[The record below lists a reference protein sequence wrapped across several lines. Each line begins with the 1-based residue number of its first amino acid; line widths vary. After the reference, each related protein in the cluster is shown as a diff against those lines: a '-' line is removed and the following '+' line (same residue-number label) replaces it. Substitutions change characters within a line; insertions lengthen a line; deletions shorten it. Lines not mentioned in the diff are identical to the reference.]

1 MSIYEEIIS
10 AADKMDEFAL
20 SIEIDNDPAII
31 TNLKRERFHLMKIA
45 DDLKKLQIW
54 TDTVQRRSAYLQRM
68 LFYELLK
75 QNDQQFVEKV
85 KPVLGSQDFEW
96 RVQHQM
102 FTDSEISSAM
112 AAVIEKE
119 PLL

>member
-68 LFYELLK
+68 LFY
-75 QNDQQFVEKV
+75 
-85 KPVLGSQDFEW
+85 
-96 RVQHQM
+96 
-102 FTDSEISSAM
+102 
-112 AAVIEKE
+112 
-119 PLL
+119 